1 MNKGAKWIWKKSED
15 KNTWLDFI
23 KKFSLNSVPEKAYA
37 RIAAD
42 SKYRLYING
51 AVAVLE
57 GGLKR
62 GPSEK
67 GTYYD

>member
-1 MNKGAKWIWKKSED
+1 MNKGAKWIWKESKD

-23 KKFSLNSVPEKAYA
+23 KKFSLKDVPEKAVA

-51 AVAVLE
+51 AVAVL
-57 GGLKR
+57 LKSAKYR
-62 GPSEK
+62 CF
-67 GTYYD
+67 GTMD